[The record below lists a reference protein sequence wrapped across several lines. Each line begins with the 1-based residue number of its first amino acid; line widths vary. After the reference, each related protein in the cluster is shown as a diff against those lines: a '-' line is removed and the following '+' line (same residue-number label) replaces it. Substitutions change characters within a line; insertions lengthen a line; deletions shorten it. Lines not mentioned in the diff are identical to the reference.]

1 LFTENGGKILKINNA
16 LIYNKREKVFSNFI
30 EKFTDIRKKGSY
42 YKTFGKLMINSLYGS
57 MALKAQ
63 ETIQYITFSERE
75 FLNIQENTN
84 IESFYKI
91 NECFILIIKNDYKS
105 KNYFKQDNLI
115 KNNKSRRN
123 VSYAAAISSKA
134 RIKLYK
140 ALKEVIED
148 GGRLLYCDTDSIFA
162 AYNKSN
168 TSKTTKSFE

>member
-84 IESFYKI
+84 IENFLQNKRVFY
-91 NECFILIIKNDYKS
+91 F
-105 KNYFKQDNLI
+105 
-115 KNNKSRRN
+115 NNK
-123 VSYAAAISSKA
+123 K
-134 RIKLYK
+134 
-140 ALKEVIED
+140 
-148 GGRLLYCDTDSIFA
+148 RL
-162 AYNKSN
+162 
-168 TSKTTKSFE
+168 